1 MITVDFEGNNY
12 LLSKDSRG
20 GYWVGNGGPKRGRY
34 PGLSCTAPS
43 IMWPELAKKAIK
55 EGYEASELRCA
66 PLKKESKPRKSSTK
80 KPKKPTISIF

>member
-1 MITVDFEGNNY
+1 
-12 LLSKDSRG
+12 
-20 GYWVGNGGPKRGRY
+20 
-34 PGLSCTAPS
+34 
-43 IMWPELAKKAIK
+43 MWPELAKKAIK